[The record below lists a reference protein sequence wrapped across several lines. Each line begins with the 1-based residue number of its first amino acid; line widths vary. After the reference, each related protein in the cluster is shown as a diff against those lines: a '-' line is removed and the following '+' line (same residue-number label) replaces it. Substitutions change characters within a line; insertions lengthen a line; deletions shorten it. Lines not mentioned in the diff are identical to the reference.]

1 MPRFELGSYVE
12 AFILWLLQNAGA
24 LFDGIGA
31 VITAVV
37 EAVTVVF
44 TAPPWWLWLAL
55 LVVLALLVRGVGFAV
70 FALLGFA
77 LVSSFDL
84 WTETMET
91 FGLVL
96 VAALIAA
103 AIGVPLGIWAARSR
117 AASRS
122 LRPVLDTM
130 QTIPAFVYLIPVVL
144 LFGIGVVPGIVATI
158 VFSIA
163 PAVRLTELGIRGV
176 DSEVVEAAHAF
187 GAHPRQILR
196 EVQLPM
202 ALPSIMAGVN
212 QVIMLALSM
221 VVVAGLAGADGLGTI
236 VVSAVTQL
244 DIAAGI
250 EGGLAVVIVAIFL
263 DRFTSALAD
272 RPDSSLLAKL
282 RARRATAPTASTTAA
297 PAASSGAA
305 NRPAGAA
312 GVAGVGAGAG

>member
-1 MPRFELGSYVE
+1 MPRIELGSYVE
-12 AFILWLLQNAGA
+12 AFILWLLQNAAG
-24 LFDGIGA
+24 LLDGIGA

-37 EAVTVVF
+37 EAVTALF
-44 TAPPWWLWLAL
+44 TTPPWWVWLVL
-55 LVVLALLVRGVGFAV
+55 LVALALLVRGWGFAV
-70 FALLGFA
+70 FTLLGFA

-96 VAALIAA
+96 VAALIAV

-117 AASRS
+117 AASRV

-221 VVVAGLAGADGLGTI
+221 VVVAGLAGADGLGTV

-244 DIAAGI
+244 DIASGI

-263 DRFTSALAD
+263 DRFTSALAE
-272 RPDSSLLAKL
+272 RPGSSLLTKL
-282 RARRATAPTASTTAA
+282 RARRAAA
-297 PAASSGAA
+297 PASAPQPS
-305 NRPAGAA
+305 A
-312 GVAGVGAGAG
+312 GVAAGAGAGA

>member
-1 MPRFELGSYVE
+1 MPRFEFGSYVE

-24 LFDGIGA
+24 VFDA
-31 VITAVV
+31 VGVAITAVV
-37 EAVTVVF
+37 EAVTSLF
-44 TAPPWWLWLAL
+44 TAPVWWVWLVL
-55 LVVLALLVRGVGFAV
+55 LVALALLVRGVGFAV
-70 FALLGFA
+70 FTLAGFL

-96 VAALIAA
+96 VAALIAV

-117 AASRS
+117 AASRT
-122 LRPVLDTM
+122 LRPVLDLA
-130 QTIPAFVYLIPVVL
+130 QTVPAFVYLIPVVL
-144 LFGIGVVPGIVATI
+144 LFGIGVVPGVVATI

-176 DSEVVEAAHAF
+176 DGEVVEAAHAF

-221 VVVAGLAGADGLGTI
+221 VVVAGLAGADGLGTT

-244 DIAAGI
+244 DIATGV

-263 DRFTSALAD
+263 DRFTSALAE
-272 RPDSSLLAKL
+272 RPEGSLLAKL
-282 RARRATAPTASTTAA
+282 RARRPQKAAAAAAERTSPA
-297 PAASSGAA
+297 PAGSAVSGANA
-305 NRPAGAA
+305 
-312 GVAGVGAGAG
+312 

>member
-1 MPRFELGSYVE
+1 MPRFEFGSYVE
-12 AFILWLLQNAGA
+12 AFILWLLQNAGVV
-24 LFDGIGA
+24 FDA
-31 VITAVV
+31 VGVAITAVV
-37 EAVTVVF
+37 EAVTSIF
-44 TAPPWWLWLAL
+44 TAPVWWVWLLL
-55 LVVLALLVRGVGFAV
+55 LVALALLVRGVGFAV
-70 FALLGFA
+70 FTLVGF
-77 LVSSFDL
+77 LVVSSFDL

-96 VAALIAA
+96 VAALIAV

-117 AASRS
+117 AASRT
-122 LRPVLDTM
+122 LRPVLDLA
-130 QTIPAFVYLIPVVL
+130 QTVPAFVYLIPVVL
-144 LFGIGVVPGIVATI
+144 LFGIGVVPGVVATI

-176 DSEVVEAAHAF
+176 DGEVVEAAHAF

-221 VVVAGLAGADGLGTI
+221 VVVAGLAGADGLGTT

-244 DIAAGI
+244 DIATGV

-263 DRFTSALAD
+263 DRFTSALAE
-272 RPDSSLLAKL
+272 RPEGSLLARL
-282 RARRATAPTASTTAA
+282 RARRPQKAAARAAERTSLA
-297 PAASSGAA
+297 PAGSAVTGANA
-305 NRPAGAA
+305 
-312 GVAGVGAGAG
+312 